1 MSRFNY
7 FLHLLNYS
15 SLMYTLHLLY
25 INKRENPIVTTSNQ
39 TFNGNDTKQ
48 KMLEKFLVFNQ
59 KLE

>member
-1 MSRFNY
+1 
-7 FLHLLNYS
+7 
-15 SLMYTLHLLY
+15 MYTLHLLY